1 MSKEELLFCPLGGS
15 GEIGMNM
22 NLYAYGKEDN
32 QKWIIVDMGVTFA
45 DDSIPGID
53 LIMPDPGFIIDK
65 KDDLL
70 GVVLTHAHEDHIGAV
85 AHIWPELKC
94 KLYATPFTAALITV
108 TLALI
113 IALLLAHRS
122 RGWKVFRT
130 VLFVPQVVSSAAI
143 AMLWAAMFNAEYG
156 LVNFL
161 LDYIG
166 FSDYKNHNWLGNIRT
181 ANAALIGFSL
191 CYVGYFMVIM
201 LAKTASISE
210 DYYDAA
216 NIDGASQFQK
226 DLHITAPLI
235 KSTFFLC
242 IILAVIFNLRQFEYV
257 YLMTAGGPANK
268 TQVLVV
274 YIWNELTVQRLG
286 RGNAAGVIMIAIGAI
301 LLLSLRKFL
310 KCETYN

>member
-1 MSKEELLFCPLGGS
+1 MKLKKDEVVWLLIFIAPAIGLFFLFFILPILFLFVTSFTNWDGIGAEFVGLENYSKLLNKKSF
-15 GEIGMNM
+15 IRAITN
-22 NLYAYGKEDN
+22 NLY
-32 QKWIIVDMGVTFA
+32 WCI
-45 DDSIPGID
+45 
-53 LIMPDPGFIIDK
+53 
-65 KDDLL
+65 
-70 GVVLTHAHEDHIGAV
+70 
-85 AHIWPELKC
+85 
-94 KLYATPFTAALITV
+94 TAALITV
-108 TLALI
+108 PLALI
-113 IALLLAHRS
+113 VALLLAHRS

-130 VLFVPQVVSSAAI
+130 VLFIPQVVSSAAI

-161 LDYIG
+161 LEFMG
-166 FSDYKNHNWLGNIRT
+166 FSDFEKYNWLGNVRT

-201 LAKTASISE
+201 LAKTAGISD

-216 NIDGASQFQK
+216 NIDGATQFQK
-226 DLHITAPLI
+226 DVYITAPLI

-274 YIWNELTVQRLG
+274 YIWNELSVQRLG
-286 RGNAAGVIMIAIGAI
+286 RGNAAGVIMICIGAA
-301 LLLSLRKFL
+301 LLLILRKLL
-310 KCETYN
+310 KSETYN

>member
-1 MSKEELLFCPLGGS
+1 MKLKKDEVVWLLIFIAPAIGLFFLFFILPILFLFVTSFTNWDGIGAEFVGLENYSKLLNKKSF
-15 GEIGMNM
+15 IRAITN
-22 NLYAYGKEDN
+22 NLY
-32 QKWIIVDMGVTFA
+32 WCI
-45 DDSIPGID
+45 
-53 LIMPDPGFIIDK
+53 
-65 KDDLL
+65 
-70 GVVLTHAHEDHIGAV
+70 
-85 AHIWPELKC
+85 
-94 KLYATPFTAALITV
+94 TAALITV
-108 TLALI
+108 PLALI

-130 VLFVPQVVSSAAI
+130 VLFIPQVVSSAAI

-161 LDYIG
+161 LEFMG
-166 FSDYKNHNWLGNIRT
+166 FSDFEKYNWLGNVRT

-201 LAKTASISE
+201 LAKTAGISD

-216 NIDGASQFQK
+216 NIDGATQFQK
-226 DLHITAPLI
+226 DIYITAPLI

-274 YIWNELTVQRLG
+274 YIWNELSVQRLG
-286 RGNAAGVIMIAIGAI
+286 RGNAAGVIMICIGAA
-301 LLLSLRKFL
+301 LLLILRKLL
-310 KCETYN
+310 KSETYN

>member
-1 MSKEELLFCPLGGS
+1 MKIKKDEVVWLLIFIAPAIGLFFLFFILPILFLFVTSFTNWDGIGAEFVGLENYSKLLNKKSF
-15 GEIGMNM
+15 IRAITN
-22 NLYAYGKEDN
+22 NLY
-32 QKWIIVDMGVTFA
+32 WCI
-45 DDSIPGID
+45 
-53 LIMPDPGFIIDK
+53 
-65 KDDLL
+65 
-70 GVVLTHAHEDHIGAV
+70 
-85 AHIWPELKC
+85 
-94 KLYATPFTAALITV
+94 TAALITV
-108 TLALI
+108 PLALI
-113 IALLLAHRS
+113 VALLLAHRS

-130 VLFVPQVVSSAAI
+130 VLFIPQVVSSAAI

-161 LDYIG
+161 LEIIG
-166 FSDYKNHNWLGNIRT
+166 FSDFEKYNWLGNVRT

-201 LAKTASISE
+201 LAKTAGISD

-216 NIDGASQFQK
+216 NIDGATQFQK
-226 DLHITAPLI
+226 DVYITAPLI

-274 YIWNELTVQRLG
+274 YIWNELSVQRLG
-286 RGNAAGVIMIAIGAI
+286 RGNAAGVIMICIGAT
-301 LLLSLRKFL
+301 LLLILRKLL
-310 KCETYN
+310 KSETYN

>member
-1 MSKEELLFCPLGGS
+1 MKLKKDEVVWLLIFIAPAISLFFLFFILPILFLFVTSFTNWDGIGAEFVGLENYSKLLNKKSF
-15 GEIGMNM
+15 IRAITN
-22 NLYAYGKEDN
+22 NLY
-32 QKWIIVDMGVTFA
+32 WCI
-45 DDSIPGID
+45 
-53 LIMPDPGFIIDK
+53 
-65 KDDLL
+65 
-70 GVVLTHAHEDHIGAV
+70 
-85 AHIWPELKC
+85 
-94 KLYATPFTAALITV
+94 TAALITV
-108 TLALI
+108 PLALI
-113 IALLLAHRS
+113 VALLLAHRS

-130 VLFVPQVVSSAAI
+130 VLFIPQVVSSAAI

-166 FSDYKNHNWLGNIRT
+166 FSDYKNHNWLGNVRT

-216 NIDGASQFQK
+216 KIDGATQFQK
-226 DLHITAPLI
+226 DVYITAPLI

-274 YIWNELTVQRLG
+274 YIWNELSVQRLG
-286 RGNAAGVIMIAIGAI
+286 RGNAAGVIMICIGAA
-301 LLLSLRKFL
+301 LLLILRKLL
-310 KCETYN
+310 KSETYN

>member
-1 MSKEELLFCPLGGS
+1 MKLKKDEVVWLLIFIAPAIGLFFLFFILPILFLFVTSFTNWDGIGAEFVGLENYSKLLNKKSF
-15 GEIGMNM
+15 IRAITN
-22 NLYAYGKEDN
+22 NLY
-32 QKWIIVDMGVTFA
+32 WCV
-45 DDSIPGID
+45 
-53 LIMPDPGFIIDK
+53 
-65 KDDLL
+65 
-70 GVVLTHAHEDHIGAV
+70 
-85 AHIWPELKC
+85 
-94 KLYATPFTAALITV
+94 TAALITV
-108 TLALI
+108 PLALI
-113 IALLLAHRS
+113 VALLLAHRS

-130 VLFVPQVVSSAAI
+130 VLFIPQVVSSAAI

-161 LDYIG
+161 LEIIG
-166 FSDYKNHNWLGNIRT
+166 FSDFEKYNWLGNVRT

-201 LAKTASISE
+201 LAKTAGISD

-216 NIDGASQFQK
+216 NIDGATQFQK
-226 DLHITAPLI
+226 DVYITAPLI

-274 YIWNELTVQRLG
+274 YIWNELSVQRLG
-286 RGNAAGVIMIAIGAI
+286 RGNAAGVIMICIGAA
-301 LLLSLRKFL
+301 LLLILRKLL
-310 KCETYN
+310 KSETYN

>member
-1 MSKEELLFCPLGGS
+1 MKLRKDEVVWLLIFIAPAISLFFLFFILPILFLFVTSFTNWDGIGAEFVGLENYSKLLNKKSF
-15 GEIGMNM
+15 IRAITN
-22 NLYAYGKEDN
+22 NLY
-32 QKWIIVDMGVTFA
+32 WCI
-45 DDSIPGID
+45 
-53 LIMPDPGFIIDK
+53 
-65 KDDLL
+65 
-70 GVVLTHAHEDHIGAV
+70 
-85 AHIWPELKC
+85 
-94 KLYATPFTAALITV
+94 TAALITV
-108 TLALI
+108 PLALI
-113 IALLLAHRS
+113 VALLLAHRS

-130 VLFVPQVVSSAAI
+130 VLFIPQVVSSAAI

-161 LDYIG
+161 LEFMG
-166 FSDYKNHNWLGNIRT
+166 FSDFEKYNWLGNVRT

-201 LAKTASISE
+201 LAKTAGISD

-216 NIDGASQFQK
+216 NIDGATQFQK
-226 DLHITAPLI
+226 DVYITAPLI

-274 YIWNELTVQRLG
+274 YIWNELSVQRLG
-286 RGNAAGVIMIAIGAI
+286 RGNAAGVIMICIGAA
-301 LLLSLRKFL
+301 LLLILRKLL
-310 KCETYN
+310 KSETYN

>member
-1 MSKEELLFCPLGGS
+1 MKLKKDEVVWLLIFIAPAISLFFLFFILPILFLFVTSFTNWDGIGAEFVGLENYSKLLNKKSF
-15 GEIGMNM
+15 IRAITN
-22 NLYAYGKEDN
+22 NLY
-32 QKWIIVDMGVTFA
+32 WCI
-45 DDSIPGID
+45 
-53 LIMPDPGFIIDK
+53 
-65 KDDLL
+65 
-70 GVVLTHAHEDHIGAV
+70 
-85 AHIWPELKC
+85 
-94 KLYATPFTAALITV
+94 TAALITV
-108 TLALI
+108 PLALI
-113 IALLLAHRS
+113 VALLLAHRS

-130 VLFVPQVVSSAAI
+130 VLFIPQVVSSAAI

-161 LDYIG
+161 LEFMG
-166 FSDYKNHNWLGNIRT
+166 FSDFEKYNWLGNVRT

-201 LAKTASISE
+201 LAKTAGISD

-216 NIDGASQFQK
+216 NIDGATQFQK
-226 DLHITAPLI
+226 DVYITAPLI

-274 YIWNELTVQRLG
+274 YIWNELSVQRLG
-286 RGNAAGVIMIAIGAI
+286 RGNAAGVIMICIGAA
-301 LLLSLRKFL
+301 LLLILRKLL
-310 KCETYN
+310 KSETYN

>member
-1 MSKEELLFCPLGGS
+1 MKLKKDEVFWLLIFIAPAIGLFFLFFILPILFLFVTSFTNWDGIGAEFVGLENYSKLLNKKSF
-15 GEIGMNM
+15 IRAITN
-22 NLYAYGKEDN
+22 NLY
-32 QKWIIVDMGVTFA
+32 WCV
-45 DDSIPGID
+45 
-53 LIMPDPGFIIDK
+53 
-65 KDDLL
+65 
-70 GVVLTHAHEDHIGAV
+70 
-85 AHIWPELKC
+85 
-94 KLYATPFTAALITV
+94 TAALITV
-108 TLALI
+108 PLALI
-113 IALLLAHRS
+113 VALLLAHRS

-130 VLFVPQVVSSAAI
+130 VLFIPQVVSSAAI

-161 LDYIG
+161 LEFLG
-166 FSDYKNHNWLGNIRT
+166 FSDFEKYNWLGNVRT

-201 LAKTASISE
+201 LAKTAGISD

-216 NIDGASQFQK
+216 NIDGATQFQK
-226 DLHITAPLI
+226 DVYITAPLI

-274 YIWNELTVQRLG
+274 YIWNELSVQRLG
-286 RGNAAGVIMIAIGAI
+286 RGNAAGVIMICIGAA
-301 LLLSLRKFL
+301 LLLILRKLL
-310 KCETYN
+310 KSETYN

>member
-1 MSKEELLFCPLGGS
+1 MKLKKDEVVWLLIFIAPAISLFFLFFILPILFLFVTSFTNWDGIGAEFVGLENYSKLLNKKSF
-15 GEIGMNM
+15 IRAITN
-22 NLYAYGKEDN
+22 NLY
-32 QKWIIVDMGVTFA
+32 WCI
-45 DDSIPGID
+45 
-53 LIMPDPGFIIDK
+53 
-65 KDDLL
+65 
-70 GVVLTHAHEDHIGAV
+70 
-85 AHIWPELKC
+85 
-94 KLYATPFTAALITV
+94 TAALITV
-108 TLALI
+108 PLALI
-113 IALLLAHRS
+113 VALLLAHRS

-130 VLFVPQVVSSAAI
+130 VLFIPQVVSSAAI

-161 LDYIG
+161 LEFLG
-166 FSDYKNHNWLGNIRT
+166 FSDFEKYNWLGNVRT

-201 LAKTASISE
+201 LAKTAGISD

-216 NIDGASQFQK
+216 NIDGATQFQK
-226 DLHITAPLI
+226 DVYITAPLI

-274 YIWNELTVQRLG
+274 YIWNELSVQRLG
-286 RGNAAGVIMIAIGAI
+286 RGNAAGVIMICIGAA
-301 LLLSLRKFL
+301 LLLILRKLL
-310 KCETYN
+310 KSETYN

>member
-1 MSKEELLFCPLGGS
+1 MKIKKDEVVWLLIFIAPAIGLFFLFFILPILFLFVTSFTNWDGIGAEFVGLENYSKLLNKKSF
-15 GEIGMNM
+15 IRAITN
-22 NLYAYGKEDN
+22 NLY
-32 QKWIIVDMGVTFA
+32 WCI
-45 DDSIPGID
+45 
-53 LIMPDPGFIIDK
+53 
-65 KDDLL
+65 
-70 GVVLTHAHEDHIGAV
+70 
-85 AHIWPELKC
+85 
-94 KLYATPFTAALITV
+94 TAALITV
-108 TLALI
+108 PLALI
-113 IALLLAHRS
+113 VALLLAHRS

-130 VLFVPQVVSSAAI
+130 VLFIPQVVSSAAI

-161 LDYIG
+161 LEIIG
-166 FSDYKNHNWLGNIRT
+166 FSDFEKYNWLGNVRT

-201 LAKTASISE
+201 LAKTAGISD

-216 NIDGASQFQK
+216 NIDGATQFQK
-226 DLHITAPLI
+226 DVYITAPLI

-274 YIWNELTVQRLG
+274 YIWNELSVQRLG
-286 RGNAAGVIMIAIGAI
+286 RGNAAGVIMICIGAA
-301 LLLSLRKFL
+301 LLLTLRKLL
-310 KCETYN
+310 KSETYN

>member
-1 MSKEELLFCPLGGS
+1 MKIKKDEVGWLLLFIAPTLILFTLFFILPILFLLASSFTNWDGIDAEFVGFENYIKLFNKKS
-15 GEIGMNM
+15 FVRAITN
-22 NLYAYGKEDN
+22 NLY
-32 QKWIIVDMGVTFA
+32 WCI
-45 DDSIPGID
+45 
-53 LIMPDPGFIIDK
+53 
-65 KDDLL
+65 
-70 GVVLTHAHEDHIGAV
+70 
-85 AHIWPELKC
+85 
-94 KLYATPFTAALITV
+94 TAALNTV
-108 TLALI
+108 PLGLI
-113 IALLLAHRS
+113 IALLLSHRS

-143 AMLWAAMFNAEYG
+143 AMLWAAVFNAEYG
-156 LVNFL
+156 LLNFI
-161 LDYIG
+161 LDNIG
-166 FSDYKNHNWLGNIRT
+166 LSDYKNHNWLGNVRT

-216 NIDGASQFQK
+216 KIDGASQIQK
-226 DLHITAPLI
+226 DFYITAPLI

-286 RGNAAGVIMIAIGAI
+286 RGSAAGVIMIALGAM
-301 LLLSLRKFL
+301 LLLLLRRLL
-310 KCETYN
+310 KSETYN

>member
-1 MSKEELLFCPLGGS
+1 MKLKKDEVVWLLIFIAPAIGLFFLFFILPILFLFVTSFTNWDGIGAEFVGLENYSKLLNKKSF
-15 GEIGMNM
+15 IRAITN
-22 NLYAYGKEDN
+22 NLY
-32 QKWIIVDMGVTFA
+32 WCV
-45 DDSIPGID
+45 
-53 LIMPDPGFIIDK
+53 
-65 KDDLL
+65 
-70 GVVLTHAHEDHIGAV
+70 
-85 AHIWPELKC
+85 
-94 KLYATPFTAALITV
+94 TAALITV
-108 TLALI
+108 PLALI
-113 IALLLAHRS
+113 VALLLAHRS

-130 VLFVPQVVSSAAI
+130 VLFIPQVVSSAAI

-161 LDYIG
+161 LEFMG
-166 FSDYKNHNWLGNIRT
+166 FSDFEKYNWLGNVRT

-201 LAKTASISE
+201 LAKTAGISD

-216 NIDGASQFQK
+216 NIDGATQFQK
-226 DLHITAPLI
+226 DVYITAPLI

-274 YIWNELTVQRLG
+274 YIWNELSVQRLG
-286 RGNAAGVIMIAIGAI
+286 RGNAAGVIMICIGAA
-301 LLLSLRKFL
+301 LLLILRKLL
-310 KCETYN
+310 KSETYN

>member
-1 MSKEELLFCPLGGS
+1 MKLKKDEVVWLLIFIAPAIGLFFLFFILPILFLFVTSFTNWDGIGAEFVGLENYSKLLNKKSF
-15 GEIGMNM
+15 IRAITN
-22 NLYAYGKEDN
+22 NLY
-32 QKWIIVDMGVTFA
+32 WCV
-45 DDSIPGID
+45 
-53 LIMPDPGFIIDK
+53 
-65 KDDLL
+65 
-70 GVVLTHAHEDHIGAV
+70 
-85 AHIWPELKC
+85 
-94 KLYATPFTAALITV
+94 TAALITV
-108 TLALI
+108 PLALI
-113 IALLLAHRS
+113 VALLLAHRS

-130 VLFVPQVVSSAAI
+130 VLFIPQVVSSAAI

-161 LDYIG
+161 LEIIG
-166 FSDYKNHNWLGNIRT
+166 FSDFEKYNWLGNVRT

-201 LAKTASISE
+201 LAKTAGISD

-216 NIDGASQFQK
+216 NIDGATQFQK
-226 DLHITAPLI
+226 DIYITAPLI

-274 YIWNELTVQRLG
+274 YIWNELSVQRLG
-286 RGNAAGVIMIAIGAI
+286 RGNAAGVIMICIGAA
-301 LLLSLRKFL
+301 LLLILRKLL
-310 KCETYN
+310 KSETYN